1 MEQENLNKEQI
12 ATIAEL
18 LGQKQNATYCTMD
31 AMAKNITAFLY
42 VMLGRTFEGKT
53 VNYQC
58 VVDALKELPTT
69 AYDAF
74 HALVTSINTQKE
86 LQLKYYAS
94 NQKWERDS
102 TNHKKSRRDLLS
114 TLHREQ
120 QRAIMF
126 EHLFMQKSEMG
137 HIIQQELSSQY
148 AVSTAYAEDG
158 HEWSEVRTFS
168 HRR

>member
-1 MEQENLNKEQI
+1 MEQENLNEEQI

-18 LGQKQNATYCTMD
+18 LGQKKNATYCTMET
-31 AMAKNITAFLY
+31 MAKNITAFLY

-58 VVDALKELPTT
+58 VVDALKELPAT

-74 HALVTSINTQKE
+74 HALVTSINTSKE

-94 NQKWERDS
+94 NQKWERDANKRKN
-102 TNHKKSRRDLLS
+102 TRKDLLS
-114 TLHREQ
+114 ALHRAE

-126 EHLFMQKSEMG
+126 EHLFMKESEMG
-137 HIIQQELSSQY
+137 HIIASELSSQY
-148 AVSTAYAEDG
+148 KVATEYCEDG
-158 HEWSEVRTFS
+158 REWSEVRTGP

>member
-31 AMAKNITAFLY
+31 VIAKNITAFLY

-58 VVDALKELPTT
+58 VVDALKELPAT
-69 AYDAF
+69 AYDTF
-74 HALVTSINTQKE
+74 HTMVESMLKAREETKKLGNTIRT
-86 LQLKYYAS
+86 L
-94 NQKWERDS
+94 ERDA
-102 TNHKKSRRDLLS
+102 TNYKKSRRDLLS
-114 TLHREQ
+114 LLHREKH
-120 QRAIMF
+120 RAIMF
-126 EHLFMQKSEMG
+126 EHLYMKHSEMG

-148 AVSTAYAEDG
+148 SGENVYCEDG

>member
-12 ATIAEL
+12 ETIAEL
-18 LGQKQNATYCTMD
+18 LGQKKNATYCTME

-58 VVDALKELPTT
+58 VVDALKELPAT

-74 HALVTSINTQKE
+74 HALVTSINTAKE

-94 NQKWERDS
+94 NQKWERES
-102 TNHKKSRRDLLS
+102 SNHKKSRRDLLS
-114 TLHREQ
+114 VLHREQ

-126 EHLFMQKSEMG
+126 EHLFMKESEMG
-137 HIIQQELSSQY
+137 HIIASELSSQY
-148 AVSTAYAEDG
+148 EVATAYSDDG
-158 HEWSEVRTFS
+158 REWSEVRTGP